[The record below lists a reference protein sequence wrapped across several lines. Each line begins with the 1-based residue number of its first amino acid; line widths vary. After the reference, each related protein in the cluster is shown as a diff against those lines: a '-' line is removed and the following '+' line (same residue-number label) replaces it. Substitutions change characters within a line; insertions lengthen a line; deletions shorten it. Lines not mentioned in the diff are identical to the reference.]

1 MTQEVLGRIETGDAT
16 ECCADT
22 RMVLKKEKK
31 QNEMVKSFQ
40 KQQAANLQM
49 KEALARELA
58 DMELPELIVHQILNI
73 KD

>member
-1 MTQEVLGRIETGDAT
+1 MTQELLGQKETGDAA
-16 ECCADT
+16 EFCGDNC
-22 RMVLKKEKK
+22 MVLKKGKE
-31 QNEMVKSFQ
+31 NEMMQIFQ

-49 KEALARELA
+49 KEMLAQELA

>member
-1 MTQEVLGRIETGDAT
+1 MTQEFLGRKEAGSAA

-22 RMVLKKEKK
+22 RLVLKEGKK

-40 KQQAANLQM
+40 KQQANNLQM
-49 KEALARELA
+49 KEKLARELA
-58 DMELPELIVHQILNI
+58 DMELPELMVHQILNI